1 MSQTPQDPRR
11 WSPEARL
18 LLVMVLCLLFG
29 AAAYVM
35 HEHPSLIGPLSA
47 AASIVTLVV
56 LLLAFGTDSR

>member
-1 MSQTPQDPRR
+1 
-11 WSPEARL
+11 
-18 LLVMVLCLLFG
+18 MVLCLLFG